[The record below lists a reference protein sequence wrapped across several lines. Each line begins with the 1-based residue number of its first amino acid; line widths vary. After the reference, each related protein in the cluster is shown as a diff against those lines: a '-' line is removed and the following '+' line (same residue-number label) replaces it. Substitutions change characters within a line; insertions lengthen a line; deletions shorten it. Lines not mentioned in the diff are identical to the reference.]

1 MRSGLVGGVASL
13 VVVAASCTDLPNEPT
28 TPAAPRTVSVSPVAM
43 QGGNGKTSL
52 ELVEDD
58 YSGGALDKQ
67 NANV

>member
-1 MRSGLVGGVASL
+1 
-13 VVVAASCTDLPNEPT
+13 
-28 TPAAPRTVSVSPVAM
+28 VSPVAM